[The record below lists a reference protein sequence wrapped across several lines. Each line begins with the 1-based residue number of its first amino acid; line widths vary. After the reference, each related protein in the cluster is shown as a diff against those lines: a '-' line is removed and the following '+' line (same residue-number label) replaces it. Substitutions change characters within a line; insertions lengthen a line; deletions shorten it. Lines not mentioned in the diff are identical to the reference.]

1 METGIRVLLLTAVL
15 MTLPGCASV
24 RNWFHHRSEVRQAKA
39 EAKEEAAQQDALA
52 AQQDADATPPR
63 VIDPEV
69 ERRKIK
75 VPKIRSSNIEI
86 GVQDGFLS
94 IEDFGTQNAYGL
106 TAAYHITEDFFFQGE
121 YGRAYAGRTSFET
134 LGGNIQLLTNAER
147 HLTYYDIALGY
158 NLLPGEAFIGRG
170 RAMTS
175 SFYFLG
181 GIGGTKFAGD
191 NRFTVNFGG
200 GYRVLPSDWL
210 AIHIQVQD
218 RVFRTDL
225 LGVSKLTN
233 NMEASLGA
241 TVFF

>member
-24 RNWFHHRSEVRQAKA
+24 RNWFHHRSEVRQQRA
-39 EAKEEAAQQDALA
+39 EAKEEAAQQDAQA
-52 AQQDADATPPR
+52 AAADADTTPPR
-63 VIDPEV
+63 VVDPEV

-75 VPKIRSSNIEI
+75 VPHIRSSNVEI
-86 GVQDGFLS
+86 GINDGFIS

-134 LGGNIQLLTNAER
+134 LGGNIQLLTSAER
-147 HLTYYDIALGY
+147 HFTYYDISLGY
-158 NLLPGEAFIGRG
+158 NFLPGETFIGRG
-170 RAMTS
+170 HALTTA
-175 SFYFLG
+175 FYFLG
-181 GIGGTKFAGD
+181 GIGATKFAGD
-191 NRFTVNFGG
+191 DRFTVNFGG

>member
-39 EAKEEAAQQDALA
+39 DAKEEQAQADAQAAQLDTDAS
-52 AQQDADATPPR
+52 PPR
-63 VIDPEV
+63 VVDPEV

-75 VPKIRSSNIEI
+75 VPKIRSSNVEI
-86 GVQDGFLS
+86 GIQDGFIS

-106 TAAYHITEDFFFQGE
+106 TAAYHVTEDFFFLGE

-134 LGGNIQLLTNAER
+134 LGQFQLITDAER
-147 HLTYYDIALGY
+147 RFTYYSLSLGY

-170 RAMTS
+170 IALTS
-175 SFYFLG
+175 AFYFVG
-181 GIGGTKFAGD
+181 GIGSTQFAGD
-191 NRFTVNFGG
+191 DRFTVNFGG
-200 GYRVLPSDWL
+200 GYRVLPCDWL

-233 NMEASLGA
+233 NMEATIGT

>member
-15 MTLPGCASV
+15 TALPGCASV
-24 RNWFHHRSEVRQAKA
+24 RNWFHHRSEVRQARA
-39 EAKEEAAQQDALA
+39 EARAEAAEADA
-52 AQQDADATPPR
+52 QDADATPPR
-63 VIDPEV
+63 VVDPEV

-75 VPKIRSSNIEI
+75 VPKIRSSNVEI
-86 GVQDGFLS
+86 GIQDGFIA

-106 TAAYHITEDFFFQGE
+106 TAAYHITEDFFFLGE

-134 LGGNIQLLTNAER
+134 LGGNIQLLTSAER
-147 HLTYYDIALGY
+147 RFTYYDLSLGY

-170 RAMTS
+170 RALTS
-175 SFYFLG
+175 SFYFVG
-181 GIGGTKFAGD
+181 GIGATKFAGD
-191 NRFTVNFGG
+191 DRFTVNFGG

-233 NMEASLGA
+233 NVEASLGA

>member
-1 METGIRVLLLTAVL
+1 METGFRVLLLTAVL

-24 RNWFHHRSEVRQAKA
+24 RNWFHQRSEAREAKA
-39 EAKEEAAQQDALA
+39 EAKEEAAQQNAQAD
-52 AQQDADATPPR
+52 QQDADATPPR

-75 VPKIRSSNIEI
+75 VPHIRSSNIEI

-106 TAAYHITEDFFFQGE
+106 SLAYHVTEDFFFLGE
-121 YGRAYAGRTSFET
+121 YGRAYAGKTSFET
-134 LGGNIQLLTNAER
+134 LGGNIQLLTPAER
-147 HLTYYDIALGY
+147 HFTYYDISLGY
-158 NLLPGEAFIGRG
+158 NLLPGEAFIGQG

-181 GIGGTKFAGD
+181 GIGSTKFAGD
-191 NRFTVNFGG
+191 DHFTLNFGG
-200 GYRVLPSDWL
+200 GYRVLPSDWF

-233 NMEASLGA
+233 NVEASLGA
-241 TVFF
+241 SVFF

>member
-1 METGIRVLLLTAVL
+1 METGIRVLLLTVVL
-15 MTLPGCASV
+15 IALPGCSTV
-24 RNWFHHRSEVRQAKA
+24 RNWFHHRSEVRQAKTQQ
-39 EAKEEAAQQDALA
+39 EQEAAQQDA
-52 AQQDADATPPR
+52 QDSDASPPR
-63 VIDPEV
+63 VIDPDV

-75 VPKIRSSNIEI
+75 VPRIKSSNVEI

-94 IEDFGTQNAYGL
+94 IEDFGTQNTYGL
-106 TAAYHITEDFFFQGE
+106 TLAYHITEDFFFQGE

-134 LGGNIQLLTNAER
+134 LGGNIQLLTHAER
-147 HLTYYDIALGY
+147 QFTYYDLSLGY

-170 RAMTS
+170 HALTS
-175 SFYFLG
+175 SFYFVG
-181 GIGGTKFAGD
+181 GIGSTKFAGD

-200 GYRVLPSDWL
+200 GYRILPADWI

-233 NMEASLGA
+233 NMEATLGT
-241 TVFF
+241 TVYF

>member
-39 EAKEEAAQQDALA
+39 EAKEEAAQQDAQA
-52 AQQDADATPPR
+52 AQLDSDASPPR
-63 VIDPEV
+63 VVDPDV

-75 VPKIRSSNIEI
+75 VPKIKSSNVEI
-86 GVQDGFLS
+86 GLQDGFVS

-106 TAAYHITEDFFFQGE
+106 SAAYHVTEDFFFLGE

-134 LGGNIQLLTNAER
+134 LGGKIQLLTPAAR
-147 HLTYYDIALGY
+147 HFTYYDLSLGY

-170 RAMTS
+170 RALTS
-175 SFYFLG
+175 AFYFVG
-181 GIGGTKFAGD
+181 GIGSTKFAGD
-191 NRFTVNFGG
+191 DRFTVNFGG
-200 GYRVLPSDWL
+200 GYRILPSDWL

-233 NMEASLGA
+233 NMEATIGT

>member
-24 RNWFHHRSEVRQAKA
+24 RNWVHHRSEVRQQRA
-39 EAKEEAAQQDALA
+39 EAKEEAAQQDAQA
-52 AQQDADATPPR
+52 AAADADATPPR
-63 VIDPEV
+63 VVDPEV

-75 VPKIRSSNIEI
+75 VPHIRSSNVEI
-86 GVQDGFLS
+86 GINDGFIS

-134 LGGNIQLLTNAER
+134 LGGNIQLLTSAER
-147 HLTYYDIALGY
+147 HFTYYDISLGY
-158 NLLPGEAFIGRG
+158 NLLPGETFIGRG
-170 RAMTS
+170 HALTT

-181 GIGGTKFAGD
+181 GIGATKFAGD
-191 NRFTVNFGG
+191 DRFTVNFGG

>member
-39 EAKEEAAQQDALA
+39 EAKEEAAQQDAQA
-52 AQQDADATPPR
+52 AAQDADATPPR
-63 VIDPEV
+63 VVDPEV

-75 VPKIRSSNIEI
+75 VPRIRSSNVEI
-86 GVQDGFLS
+86 GLNDGFVS
-94 IEDFGTQNAYGL
+94 IEDFGTQNAYGV
-106 TAAYHITEDFFFQGE
+106 TAAYHVTEDFFFQGE

-134 LGGNIQLLTNAER
+134 LNGDVQLLTPAGR
-147 HLTYYDIALGY
+147 RFTYYSLSLGY

-170 RAMTS
+170 RALTS

-181 GIGGTKFAGD
+181 GIGATKFAND
-191 NRFTVNFGG
+191 DHFSVNFGG
-200 GYRVLPSDWL
+200 GYRILPSDWF
-210 AIHIQVQD
+210 AIHIQVED

-233 NMEASLGA
+233 NVEATLGA